1 MSFEIPGDPYAINE
15 LLFDWTDQ
23 PENITSIDLV
33 GIRRVEPRVEG
44 QRVTVGGALTEYR
57 VTVWEPVDLADVTTP
72 EGLTDDERIIYRVI
86 ATYPDSPGMAQVM
99 AVAAFLEIAPGDAA
113 SDLFSLVIAGHMTHA
128 DGKFKIVS

>member
-33 GIRRVEPRVEG
+33 GIRRVE
-44 QRVTVGGALTEYR
+44 VGKALTEYR
-57 VTVWEPVDLADVTTP
+57 VTVWEPVNLAGDPYP

-113 SDLFSLVIAGHMTHA
+113 SDLFSLVSAGHMTHA
-128 DGKFKIVS
+128 DGIFKIVS